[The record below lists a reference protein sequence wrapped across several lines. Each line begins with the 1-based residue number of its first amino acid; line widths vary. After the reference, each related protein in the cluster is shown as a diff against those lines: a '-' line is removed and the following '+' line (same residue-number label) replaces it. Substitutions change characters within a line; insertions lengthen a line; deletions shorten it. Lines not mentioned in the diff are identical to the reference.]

1 MPRNGQFDDELASE
15 LAADSALPGQSI
27 TMLRRTILLFLALVS
42 LAYLI
47 DAQQQRSKRSRRSSH
62 HRRVTRKPLKPPVT
76 SFVTD
81 SGGRELIIRLLD
93 IGQGDATY
101 IRNGSSK
108 VIIDGGPDTAAFG
121 RYLDS
126 LKLNNSTIDVVILS
140 HQHLDHYSGLR
151 ELFKTS
157 RHIRVLYFFENKDP
171 APAVT
176 LAELRDSILSRMDR
190 DSLIY
195 RDTDDPCT
203 NGRPICTITMNGGAK
218 LHIMAPLPMGD
229 GPNNRSTAVKLIG
242 PDSGSFTMWLVGDA
256 EREEIAWFETTGYNR
271 NPGMLVNVLKAD
283 HHGSCNGVTPRY
295 LALTSPQWA
304 VASVGERNDYGHMHT
319 QAKKIY
325 RAAGVPW
332 YRTDQNGT
340 ITIRSPGTVGGG
352 FTITPQ
358 SGGTDLDGPSDRVS
372 HQEGCATGMR

>member
-1 MPRNGQFDDELASE
+1 
-15 LAADSALPGQSI
+15 
-27 TMLRRTILLFLALVS
+27 MLRRAVFFFLALVS
-42 LAYLI
+42 LAILI
-47 DAQQQRSKRSRRSSH
+47 GGQQQGSKRSKRSSQSHERRA
-62 HRRVTRKPLKPPVT
+62 RRKPVRRPVT

-81 SGGRELIIRLLD
+81 SGGKELIVRVLD

-101 IRNGSSK
+101 IRNGSSR

-126 LKLNNSTIDVVILS
+126 LNLNNSTIDAVILS

-157 RHIRVLYFFENKDP
+157 RRIRVRYFFENKDP
-171 APAVT
+171 SAALT
-176 LAELRDSILSRMDR
+176 LYELRDSILSRMDR

-195 RDTDDPCT
+195 RDTDDPCS
-203 NGRPICTITMNGGAK
+203 NGRPVCTIAMTGGAK
-218 LHIMAPLPMGD
+218 LHILAPLPNGD

-242 PDSGSFTMWLVGDA
+242 PDSASFTMWLAGDA
-256 EREEIAWFETTGYNR
+256 EHEEISWFETTGYAR
-271 NPGMLVNVLKAD
+271 DPGMRVNVLKAD

-295 LALTSPQWA
+295 LALTSPQWV
-304 VASVGERNDYGHMHT
+304 VASLAARNDYGHMHT

-325 RAAGVPW
+325 RGARAPW

-340 ITIRSPGTVGGG
+340 ITIRTPGTAGGG
-352 FTITPQ
+352 FTITPERA
-358 SGGTDLDGPSDRVS
+358 GTDLDGPSDRES
-372 HQEGCATGMR
+372 RQPGCATEVR